1 MLDNYLIIHKS
12 ILPEYYEKVVAAR
25 RLLEEGRVRE
35 VSQAVKQ
42 VGISRSTYYKYK
54 DYILEPSE
62 MAGGRKAVLS
72 LMLSHEPGVLS
83 AVLSHEPGI
92 LSSVL
97 AHISDQGGS
106 VLTITQSLPI
116 RGKASVTITL
126 DISGMEGPLT
136 RLMEALSSTPGAEN
150 PRLVAV
156 E

>member
-35 VSQAVKQ
+35 VSQAAKQ

-54 DYILEPSE
+54 DFILEPSE

-83 AVLSHEPGI
+83 AVLAQ
-92 LSSVL
+92 VFQ
-97 AHISDQGGS
+97 QGGS

-126 DISGMEGPLT
+126 DVSGMDGTLSQ
-136 RLMEALSSTPGAEN
+136 LMQSLAATPGAEN

>member
-1 MLDNYLIIHKS
+1 MDNYLIIHKS
-12 ILPEYYEKVVAAR
+12 ILPDYYDKVLEVR
-25 RLLEEGRVRE
+25 RLLESGAVRE
-35 VSQAVKQ
+35 VSQAVKK

-62 MAGGRKAVLS
+62 MATGRKAVLS
-72 LMLSHEPGVLS
+72 VM
-83 AVLSHEPGI
+83 LSHEPGI

-116 RGKASVTITL
+116 HGKASVTITL
-126 DISGMEGPLT
+126 DISGMPGPMT
-136 RLMEALSSTPGAEN
+136 QLMSALESSPGVEH

>member
-12 ILPEYYEKVVAAR
+12 ILPDYYDKVLEVR
-25 RLLEEGRVRE
+25 RLLESGAVRE
-35 VSQAVKQ
+35 VSQAVKK

-62 MAGGRKAVLS
+62 MATGRKAVLS
-72 LMLSHEPGVLS
+72 VM
-83 AVLSHEPGI
+83 LSHEPGI

-116 RGKASVTITL
+116 HGKASVTITP
-126 DISGMEGPLT
+126 DISGMPGPMT
-136 RLMEALSSTPGAEN
+136 QLMSALESSPGVEH

>member
-1 MLDNYLIIHKS
+1 MLDSYLIIHKS
-12 ILPEYYEKVVAAR
+12 ILPEYYEKVLEVR
-25 RLLEEGRVRE
+25 RLLEQGTVRE

-83 AVLSHEPGI
+83 AVLSH
-92 LSSVL
+92 
-97 AHISDQGGS
+97 ISEQGGS

-136 RLMEALSSTPGAEN
+136 GLMEALTATPGAEN

>member
-35 VSQAVKQ
+35 VSQAVKD

-54 DYILEPSE
+54 DFILEPSE

-72 LMLSHEPGVLS
+72 VMLSHEPGVLS
-83 AVLSHEPGI
+83 AVLG
-92 LSSVL
+92 
-97 AHISDQGGS
+97 HISRQGAS

-116 RGKASVTITL
+116 RGKASVTISL
-126 DISGMEGPLT
+126 DISEMSCTMTE
-136 RLMEALSSTPGAEN
+136 LMQKIEHTSGVEQA
-150 PRLVAV
+150 RLVAV

>member
-35 VSQAVKQ
+35 VSQAVKD

-54 DYILEPSE
+54 DFILEPSE

-72 LMLSHEPGVLS
+72 VMLSHEPGVLS
-83 AVLSHEPGI
+83 AVLG
-92 LSSVL
+92 
-97 AHISDQGGS
+97 HISEQGAS

-116 RGKASVTITL
+116 RGKASVTISL
-126 DISGMEGPLT
+126 DISEMSCTMTE
-136 RLMEALSSTPGAEN
+136 LMQKIEHSSGVEQA
-150 PRLVAV
+150 RLVAV